1 MAIAE
6 SLLIPSRAR
15 LCLPY
20 PEDLPSRRSVVAA
33 AMRSI
38 ASQSDVLASFGEP
51 AARADLRARLTD
63 RDQEPGPGAAA
74 RRGPHKQPGGR
85 SDAHRPPG
93 RQAEA
98 EQQEHDRYFEVG
110 RIAGDAADTAHGN
123 TAHGN
128 TAHGDAAHG
137 KTAHG
142 DAAHGNTAH
151 GNTAHG
157 NTAHGN
163 TAHGN
168 APHGD
173 AARGFAAG
181 LILAHLSAYENCL
194 SMGVTLLDD
203 AEWRLLFGGVALLL
217 EMTVRPAAPARGVGL
232 TDPASAAPPRPRPAG
247 WRDGYDP
254 GERWL
259 VGHRLFFTLIQGA
272 IVGLNCFASAAAEQ
286 ATPEAGEGLGL
297 AGAFLR
303 SSAAA
308 MKLASDF
315 APADYAATVRPAMAP
330 PKVRAGFSGLQTRD
344 HAYLVRRFGAL
355 KPVLAALDG
364 RAAAHEE
371 FVESVV
377 TAYAAHEFI
386 CARFR
391 GGVLPSLRMAAASRG
406 TTGQTGVQVIREM
419 MRARLALVGPARPGR
434 PASAA
439 RNGAVPAASH
449 L

>member
-1 MAIAE
+1 MAVAE
-6 SLLIPSRAR
+6 SPLTPSRAR
-15 LCLPY
+15 LWLPC
-20 PEDLPSRRSVVAA
+20 PEALPPRRSVVAA

-51 AARADLRARLTD
+51 ATRTDLRARLTD
-63 RDQEPGPGAAA
+63 RDHEPGPGAAT
-74 RRGPHKQPGGR
+74 RLGPVKQPGGR
-85 SDAHRPPG
+85 SDARRPPG

-110 RIAGDAADTAHGN
+110 RIGADAGDAAHAN
-123 TAHGN
+123 MP
-128 TAHGDAAHG
+128 HGDAAHG
-137 KTAHG
+137 
-142 DAAHGNTAH
+142 DAAW
-151 GNTAHG
+151 
-157 NTAHGN
+157 
-163 TAHGN
+163 
-168 APHGD
+168 
-173 AARGFAAG
+173 GFAAG
-181 LILAHLSAYENCL
+181 LLLAHLSAYENCL

-203 AEWRLLFGGVALLL
+203 AEWRQLFGGVALLL
-217 EMTVRPAAPARGVGL
+217 EVTGRPAAPGRGVSLAG
-232 TDPASAAPPRPRPAG
+232 PALAAPPRPLPAG

-272 IVGLNCFASAAAEQ
+272 IVGLNCFASASADQ
-286 ATPEAGEGLGL
+286 AMPEAEEGLAL

-315 APADYAATVRPAMAP
+315 APADYDATVRPAMAP

-355 KPVLAALDG
+355 KPVFTALDG

-386 CARFR
+386 CERFR

-419 MRARLALVGPARPGR
+419 MRARLALVAPARAGQ
-434 PASAA
+434 PASTA
-439 RNGAVPAASH
+439 RNGAVVPASH
-449 L
+449 P